1 MTEILPG
8 PWAVLLLLGAVHGLN
23 PGMGWLFAVALGLQ
37 ERRAAVVWRALG
49 PLALGHALAIGL
61 ALGVAAFAGML
72 LPITTLKWVVALLL
86 LGFGVHRLV
95 SHRHPRFG
103 GMRAGARDL
112 VLWSLLMASAH
123 GAGLMVVPLLQGR
136 AGHEHSS
143 HMGGTAVLQLAGIV
157 PDGLTAPLQ
166 ATVLHTMGYLLVTG
180 LLALVVY
187 YKVGLRL
194 LRTAWVN
201 LDLIWAGA
209 LVITAIATVL
219 L

>member
-1 MTEILPG
+1 MLPG

-37 ERRAAVVWRALG
+37 EKRAAMVWRALG

-61 ALGVAAFAGML
+61 ALGAAAFAGML
-72 LPITTLKWVVALLL
+72 LPLAALKWIVAVLLF
-86 LGFGVHRLV
+86 GFGIRRIFT
-95 SHRHPRFG
+95 HRHPRFG
-103 GMRAGARDL
+103 GMRASTRDL

-123 GAGLMVVPLLQGR
+123 GAGLMVVPLVQGQTGHDHAAHVQAPTPLHH
-136 AGHEHSS
+136 AGVVPE
-143 HMGGTAVLQLAGIV
+143 ALA
-157 PDGLTAPLQ
+157 APFQ
-166 ATVLHTMGYLLVTG
+166 ATVLHTVGYLLVTG

-187 YKVGLRL
+187 HKMGLRL

-209 LVITAIATVL
+209 LVLTAIATVSL
-219 L
+219 

>member
-1 MTEILPG
+1 MLPG

-37 ERRAAVVWRALG
+37 EKRAAMVWRALG

-61 ALGVAAFAGML
+61 ALGAAAFAGML
-72 LPITTLKWVVALLL
+72 LPLAALKWIVAALLF
-86 LGFGVHRLV
+86 GFGIRRIFT
-95 SHRHPRFG
+95 HRHPRFG
-103 GMRAGARDL
+103 GMRASTRDL

-123 GAGLMVVPLLQGR
+123 GAGLMVVPLVQGQADHDHAAHVQAPTPLHH
-136 AGHEHSS
+136 AGVVPE
-143 HMGGTAVLQLAGIV
+143 ALA
-157 PDGLTAPLQ
+157 APLQ
-166 ATVLHTMGYLLVTG
+166 ATVLHTVGYLLVTG

-187 YKVGLRL
+187 HRMGLRL

-209 LVITAIATVL
+209 LVLTAIATVSL
-219 L
+219 

>member
-1 MTEILPG
+1 MLQG

-61 ALGVAAFAGML
+61 ALGAAAFAGML
-72 LPITTLKWVVALLL
+72 LPLAALKWIVAVLLFS
-86 LGFGVHRLV
+86 FGIRRIFT
-95 SHRHPRFG
+95 HRHPRFG
-103 GMRAGARDL
+103 GMRASARDL

-123 GAGLMVVPLLQGR
+123 GAGLMVVPLLQGQTDHDHVTHVQAPTPLHH
-136 AGHEHSS
+136 AGVVSD
-143 HMGGTAVLQLAGIV
+143 ALA
-157 PDGLTAPLQ
+157 APLQ
-166 ATVLHTMGYLLVTG
+166 ATALHTVGYLLVTG

-209 LVITAIATVL
+209 LVVTAIATVAL
-219 L
+219 

>member
-1 MTEILPG
+1 MLPG

-37 ERRAAVVWRALG
+37 EKRAAMVWRALG

-61 ALGVAAFAGML
+61 ALGAAAFAGML
-72 LPITTLKWVVALLL
+72 LPLAALKWIVAVLLF
-86 LGFGVHRLV
+86 GFGIRRIFT
-95 SHRHPRFG
+95 HRHPRFG
-103 GMRAGARDL
+103 GMRASTRDL

-123 GAGLMVVPLLQGR
+123 GAGLMVVPLVQGQ
-136 AGHEHSS
+136 AGHDHAAHVQAPTPLHHAGVVPE
-143 HMGGTAVLQLAGIV
+143 ALA
-157 PDGLTAPLQ
+157 APFQ
-166 ATVLHTMGYLLVTG
+166 ATVLHTVGYLLVTG

-187 YKVGLRL
+187 HKMGLRL

-209 LVITAIATVL
+209 LVLTAIATVSL
-219 L
+219 

>member
-1 MTEILPG
+1 MLPG

-37 ERRAAVVWRALG
+37 EKRAAMVWRALG

-61 ALGVAAFAGML
+61 ALGAAAFAGML
-72 LPITTLKWVVALLL
+72 LPLAALKWIVAVLLF
-86 LGFGVHRLV
+86 GFGIRRIFT
-95 SHRHPRFG
+95 HRHPRFG
-103 GMRAGARDL
+103 GMRASTRDL

-123 GAGLMVVPLLQGR
+123 GAGLMVVPLVQGQTGHDHAAHVQAPTPLHH
-136 AGHEHSS
+136 AG
-143 HMGGTAVLQLAGIV
+143 VLPEVLA
-157 PDGLTAPLQ
+157 APFQ
-166 ATVLHTMGYLLVTG
+166 ATVLHTVGYLLVTG

-187 YKVGLRL
+187 HKMGLRL

-209 LVITAIATVL
+209 LVLTAIATVSL
-219 L
+219 